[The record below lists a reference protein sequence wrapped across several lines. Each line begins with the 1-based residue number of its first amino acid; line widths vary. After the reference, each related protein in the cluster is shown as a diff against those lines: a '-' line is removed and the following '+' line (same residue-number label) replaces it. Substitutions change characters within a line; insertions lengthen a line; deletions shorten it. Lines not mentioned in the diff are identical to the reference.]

1 MKSLNLHQ
9 DFAAKISKLEE
20 EVRITPYHKGTEHH
34 IGRLKAKIAKLKQ
47 KEEEQVTKGGGRFGF
62 IPKKGGDATVVLIG
76 PPSVGK
82 STLLNKLTRAHA
94 RVEEWPFTT
103 LSVIPGMLEYQGAKI
118 QIFDLP
124 GIISGAAAG
133 MGRGRKVLSATRS
146 ADLLILMV
154 DIKTRSL
161 IKTILKELKQ
171 ACLPVGRAG
180 VNLPILV
187 VVNKIDLIGKTISRN
202 DEILISAENEIGL
215 EDLKKQI
222 WQKLKL
228 MRIYLVRDKV
238 LAKRGSYLKP
248 KGKEPDFNSPLIMK
262 EGQKVE
268 DVAKKIFPDE
278 REIKQILLWGPSAHF
293 PAQQVSLAQPLQDG
307 DILSF
312 N

>member
-1 MKSLNLHQ
+1 MKKLDLKENITL
-9 DFAAKISKLEE
+9 KIAQLEE
-20 EVRITPYHKGTEHH
+20 ELRITPYHKGTEHH
-34 IGRLKAKIAKLKQ
+34 IGRLRAKIAKLKQ
-47 KEEEQVTKGGGRFGF
+47 KEEEQITKGSGRFGF
-62 IPKKGGDATVVLIG
+62 IPKKTGDATVVLIG

-82 STLLNKLTRAHA
+82 STLLNKLTKAHA
-94 RVEEWPFTT
+94 RVESWPFTT
-103 LSVIPGMLEYQGAKI
+103 VRVIPGMMDFQGAKI

-133 MGRGRKVLSATRS
+133 MGRGREVLSATRS

-154 DIKTRSL
+154 DIKTRDRA
-161 IKTILKELKQ
+161 KAILKELK
-171 ACLPVGRAG
+171 RAN

-187 VVNKIDLIGKTISRN
+187 VVNKIDLIGKTASQN
-202 DEILISAENEIGL
+202 DEFLISAEKEIGL
-215 EDLKKQI
+215 DDLKKQI

-228 MRIYLVRDKV
+228 MRI
-238 LAKRGSYLKP
+238 YLKP

-268 DVAKKIFPDE
+268 DVVQKIFPDE

-312 N
+312 T

>member
-1 MKSLNLHQ
+1 MKTIDSHQNLT
-9 DFAAKISKLEE
+9 AKITQLEE
-20 EVRITPYHKGTEHH
+20 EIRKTPYHKGTEHH
-34 IGRLKAKIAKLKQ
+34 IGRLRAKIAKLRQ
-47 KEEEQVTKGGGRFGF
+47 QEEQTRRIGGRFGF
-62 IPKKGGDATVVLIG
+62 IPKKEGDATVVLIG

-82 STLLNKLTRAHA
+82 STLLNKLTQAHA
-94 RVEEWPFTT
+94 RVEDWPFTT
-103 LSVIPGMLEYQGAKI
+103 VRVIPGMMDFQGAKI

-133 MGRGRKVLSATRS
+133 MGRGREVLSATRS

-171 ACLPVGRAG
+171 AG

-202 DEILISAENEIGL
+202 DEILISVEKEIGL
-215 EDLKKQI
+215 TDLKKQI

-228 MRIYLVRDKV
+228 MRIYLK
-238 LAKRGSYLKP
+238 K
-248 KGKEPDFNSPLIMK
+248 KGREPDFDLPLILK
-262 EGQKVE
+262 EGQGIK
-268 DVAKKIFPDE
+268 DVVQKIFPDE

>member
-1 MKSLNLHQ
+1 MKNINQ
-9 DFAAKISKLEE
+9 PKDFTSKITKLEE
-20 EVRITPYHKGTEHH
+20 EIRKTPYHKGTEHY
-34 IGRLKAKIAKLKQ
+34 IGRLRAKIAKLKQ
-47 KEEEQVTKGGGRFGF
+47 KEEEQIATKGGGHFGF
-62 IPKKGGDATVVLIG
+62 IPKKAGDATIVLIG

-82 STLLNKLTRAHA
+82 STLLNKLTQAKS
-94 RVEEWPFTT
+94 RVEVWPFTT
-103 LSVIPGMLEYQGAKI
+103 VKVVPGMWDYQGAKI

-133 MGRGRKVLSATRS
+133 MGRGREVLSATRS

-154 DIKTRSL
+154 DIKTRDRA
-161 IKTILKELKQ
+161 KAILRELK
-171 ACLPVGRAG
+171 RAN

-187 VVNKIDLIGKTISRN
+187 MVNKIDLIGKTISRN
-202 DEILISAENEIGL
+202 DEILISVEKEIGL
-215 EDLKKQI
+215 TDLKKQI

-228 MRIYLVRDKV
+228 MRIYLK
-238 LAKRGSYLKP
+238 K
-248 KGKEPDFNSPLIMK
+248 KGKEPDFDSPLILK
-262 EGQKVE
+262 EGQGIK
-268 DVAKKIFPDE
+268 DVVQKIFPDE

>member
-34 IGRLKAKIAKLKQ
+34 IGRLRAKIAKLKQ
-47 KEEEQVTKGGGRFGF
+47 KEEEQIARGSGRFGF
-62 IPKKGGDATVVLIG
+62 IPKKTGDATVVLIG

-82 STLLNKLTRAHA
+82 STLLNKLTQAHA
-94 RVEEWPFTT
+94 RVESWPFTT
-103 LSVIPGMLEYQGAKI
+103 LTVVPGMMDYQGAKI

-124 GIISGAAAG
+124 GIISGAALGA
-133 MGRGRKVLSATRS
+133 GRGRKVLSATRA

-171 ACLPVGRAG
+171 AG

-215 EDLKKQI
+215 EDLKKKI
-222 WQKLKL
+222 WEKLKL
-228 MRIYLVRDKV
+228 MRIC
-238 LAKRGSYLKP
+238 LKK
-248 KGKEPDFNSPLIMK
+248 KGKEPDFDSPLILK
-262 EGQKVE
+262 EGQGIK
-268 DVAKKIFPDE
+268 DVVQKIFPDE

>member
-1 MKSLNLHQ
+1 MKTIDSHQ
-9 DFAAKISKLEE
+9 DLTAKISKLEE
-20 EVRITPYHKGTEHH
+20 EVRITPYHKGTEHY
-34 IGRLKAKIAKLKQ
+34 IGRLRAKIAKLKQ
-47 KEEEQVTKGGGRFGF
+47 KEEEQVAKGGRFGF

-82 STLLNKLTRAHA
+82 STLLNKLTQAHA
-94 RVEEWPFTT
+94 RVESWPFTT
-103 LSVIPGMLEYQGAKI
+103 VRVIPGMWDYQGAKI

-124 GIISGAAAG
+124 GIISGVSAG
-133 MGRGRKVLSATRS
+133 VGRGREVLSATCS

-171 ACLPVGRAG
+171 AG

-202 DEILISAENEIGL
+202 DEILISVEKEIGL
-215 EDLKKQI
+215 TDLKKQI

-228 MRIYLVRDKV
+228 MRI
-238 LAKRGSYLKP
+238 YLKP

-268 DVAKKIFPDE
+268 DVVQEIFPVEKKIN
-278 REIKQILLWGPSAHF
+278 QIFLWGPSARF
-293 PAQQVSLAQPLQDG
+293 PGQQVSLNHQLEDE

-312 N
+312 T

>member
-20 EVRITPYHKGTEHH
+20 EIRKTPYHKGTEHH

-47 KEEEQVTKGGGRFGF
+47 QEEQATKTRGRFGF
-62 IPKKGGDATVVLIG
+62 MPKKEGDATVVLIG

-82 STLLNKLTRAHA
+82 STLLNKLTKAHA

-103 LSVIPGMLEYQGAKI
+103 LTVVPGMLEYQGAKI

-124 GIISGAAAG
+124 GIISGVSAG
-133 MGRGRKVLSATRS
+133 VGRGREVLSATCS

-171 ACLPVGRAG
+171 AG

-202 DEILISAENEIGL
+202 DEILISVEKEIGL
-215 EDLKKQI
+215 TDLKKQI

-228 MRIYLVRDKV
+228 MRI
-238 LAKRGSYLKP
+238 YLKP

-268 DVAKKIFPDE
+268 DVVQEIFPDE

>member
-1 MKSLNLHQ
+1 MKPPTPSK
-9 DFAAKISKLEE
+9 DFASKIAKFEE
-20 EVRITPYHKGTEHH
+20 EIRITPYHKGTEHY

-47 KEEEQVTKGGGRFGF
+47 QESEITKAGGRFGF
-62 IPKKGGDATVVLIG
+62 IPKKEGDATVVLIG

-82 STLLNKLTRAHA
+82 STLLNKLTKAHA
-94 RVEEWPFTT
+94 RVESWPFTT
-103 LSVIPGMLEYQGAKI
+103 MRVIPGMMDFQGAKI

-133 MGRGRKVLSATRS
+133 MGRGREVLSATRS

-154 DIKTRSL
+154 DIKTRD
-161 IKTILKELKQ
+161 KAKAILKELK
-171 ACLPVGRAG
+171 RAS

-187 VVNKIDLIGKTISRN
+187 VVNKIDLIGKTASCN

-215 EDLKKQI
+215 DELKKQI

-228 MRIYLVRDKV
+228 IRVYLVRDKV

-262 EGQKVE
+262 EGQRVE
-268 DVAKKIFPDE
+268 DVAQKTFPEE
-278 REIKQILLWGPSAHF
+278 RKFNQILLWEPSARF
-293 PAQQVSLAQPLQDG
+293 PAQQVSLNHQLKDE

-312 N
+312 T